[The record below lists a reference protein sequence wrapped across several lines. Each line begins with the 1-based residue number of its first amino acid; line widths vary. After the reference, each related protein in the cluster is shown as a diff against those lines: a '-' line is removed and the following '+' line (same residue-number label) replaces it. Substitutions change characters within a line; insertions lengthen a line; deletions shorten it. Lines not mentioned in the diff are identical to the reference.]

1 MRKLII
7 IFFFI
12 ILIFSINSC
21 KENEDLYDVESSTE
35 AFNNIKLGYNLGMS
49 FSACIKDQEYEMDT
63 IEKVK
68 TYELKWC
75 NTITTKDIFL
85 TLKNKGFN
93 ALRIAIDI
101 TNHLNEDDI
110 IDHYWLE
117 RIKEVVSWCLDLKIY
132 VILSLVETYGL
143 KLNNQDKDIFINSR
157 EIQRFIQFWGI
168 LADNFSSYNG
178 YLLFEP
184 FNELRNENGDW
195 GTDDKK
201 IYDNLLY
208 LYQLF
213 IKTIR
218 DNKEY
223 NKKRNLVLPTYAA
236 SSNKDI
242 LKFTKK
248 PIDYYQNHLIFDV
261 HYYNPIRFTFNEINL
276 GSTNFIDTWG
286 TKEDITELYLD
297 MNNIRI
303 NLAKRLN
310 VPVIIGE
317 CGAVRRTDI
326 NERIKYHKNLK
337 NFADSNNLK
346 LFIFD
351 DSWDFLY
358 LNRETLEFVDEEIID
373 LLLK

>member
-21 KENEDLYDVESSTE
+21 KEKEDLYDVESSTE

-93 ALRIAIDI
+93 AVRIAVDI

-117 RIKEVVSWCLDLKIY
+117 RIKEVISWCLDLKIY

-157 EIQRFIQFWGI
+157 EVQRFIHF
-168 LADNFSSYNG
+168 
-178 YLLFEP
+178 
-184 FNELRNENGDW
+184 
-195 GTDDKK
+195 
-201 IYDNLLY
+201 
-208 LYQLF
+208 
-213 IKTIR
+213 
-218 DNKEY
+218 
-223 NKKRNLVLPTYAA
+223 
-236 SSNKDI
+236 
-242 LKFTKK
+242 
-248 PIDYYQNHLIFDV
+248 
-261 HYYNPIRFTFNEINL
+261 
-276 GSTNFIDTWG
+276 
-286 TKEDITELYLD
+286 
-297 MNNIRI
+297 
-303 NLAKRLN
+303 
-310 VPVIIGE
+310 
-317 CGAVRRTDI
+317 
-326 NERIKYHKNLK
+326 
-337 NFADSNNLK
+337 
-346 LFIFD
+346 
-351 DSWDFLY
+351 
-358 LNRETLEFVDEEIID
+358 
-373 LLLK
+373 